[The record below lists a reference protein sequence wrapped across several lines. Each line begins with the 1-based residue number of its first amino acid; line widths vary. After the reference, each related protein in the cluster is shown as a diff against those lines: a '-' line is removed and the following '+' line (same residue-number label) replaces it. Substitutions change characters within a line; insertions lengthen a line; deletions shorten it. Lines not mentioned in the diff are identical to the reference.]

1 MKFTLTELKL
11 SCDDRQRVRKS
22 AVLHAR
28 AVLFRAEGGLTSTF
42 ERSKPAETRSSK
54 YYRSWEAS
62 DGKEGRLTV
71 SAIPVNSPNIC
82 TGQQRK
88 ESKRPASTPRP
99 NRQCQIKRFPAFH
112 SSGTGGIPEATH
124 VHMQVELSSS
134 ALAVLAYLQTRT
146 Q

>member
-11 SCDDRQRVRKS
+11 SCGDDSVFAKARCYTRAPCFFARK
-22 AVLHAR
+22 A
-28 AVLFRAEGGLTSTF
+28 GLTSTF